1 MGSRCTSAAQM
12 VLNLQAKMLL
22 VSMNRRVKAST
33 RTSHGL
39 KTSNSSSRAK
49 LHSMRRSKRSVRAL
63 SSNVLRMPNGR
74 APPRQATLSRVK
86 QLHRPLVAM
95 ALRHMLVDQHRTAE
109 PVIESL
115 LVSGKLIQSKA
126 PYCNAVRGLSLLRG
140 QPGQP
145 ANLQPTR
152 TRRDGWKLLRRRG
165 LRSGTLACGWGQPC
179 ARPTRLQTRRPPA
192 ARVPARAAT
201 SGARIGMAIGAVQSR
216 MARASPCPAK
226 SENLICAGSL
236 PLPSTWELL
245 KGCPPWSG
253 LLNDRGQSGMPVPS
267 MFKCSA
273 ALCMSSAASSCVN
286 FALHGQLLRY
296 AQGFQAFAGIA

>member
-126 PYCNAVRGLSLLRG
+126 PYCNAVRGFLCFADSLASRPTCSPRAPGAMAGSCCGAGACGVGRWRADGVSPARG
-140 QPGQP
+140 LPGC
-145 ANLQPTR
+145 R
-152 TRRDGWKLLRRRG
+152 HGVRRRRG
-165 LRSGTLACGWGQPC
+165 ASPRGHI
-179 ARPTRLQTRRPPA
+179 RRA
-192 ARVPARAAT
+192 HWH
-201 SGARIGMAIGAVQSR
+201 GYWAVQSR

>member
-126 PYCNAVRGLSLLRG
+126 PVLQCSAGLLYFADSLASRPTCSPRA
-140 QPGQP
+140 PG
-145 ANLQPTR
+145 AMA
-152 TRRDGWKLLRRRG
+152 GSCLRRR
-165 LRSGTLACGWGQPC
+165 
-179 ARPTRLQTRRPPA
+179 PA
-192 ARVPARAAT
+192 EWDVGVRMGSALRAAYQAADT
-201 SGARIGMAIGAVQSR
+201 ASAGGEG
-216 MARASPCPAK
+216 ASPRGHIRRAHWH
-226 SENLICAGSL
+226 GY
-236 PLPSTWELL
+236 
-245 KGCPPWSG
+245 WSG
-253 LLNDRGQSGMPVPS
+253 SIKDGQGEPVPS
-267 MFKCSA
+267 EKRKFDLRWQPPVAVNLGTVEGMPSVVRPFK
-273 ALCMSSAASSCVN
+273 
-286 FALHGQLLRY
+286 
-296 AQGFQAFAGIA
+296 